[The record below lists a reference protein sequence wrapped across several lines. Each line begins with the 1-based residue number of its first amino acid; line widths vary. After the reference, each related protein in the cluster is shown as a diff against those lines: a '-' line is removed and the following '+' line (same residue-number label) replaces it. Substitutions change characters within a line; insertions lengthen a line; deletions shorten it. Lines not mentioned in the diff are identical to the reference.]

1 MWEKSISEDIFTA
14 RARLPGTIE
23 LSPRTPVILGTHSF
37 RDDGFTCKA
46 RPLRPATRPRQG
58 GPGISHPGTR
68 NLMPT
73 HSERWVGQQWAEA
86 QQCCLSRAPGSPL
99 LGLGSNGRRPGSRGA
114 TPQTPCRK
122 TKVPAGRKDCTRR
135 PAFFR
140 FRQSPRGCCN
150 PPIGRG
156 CSAGGLSPLRSRRSA
171 SRRGP
176 SLVFE
181 PSPAVGVG
189 RREASPVCCNSA
201 DCRLPL
207 NILENK

>member
-1 MWEKSISEDIFTA
+1 MWENSISEDIFTA

-46 RPLRPATRPRQG
+46 RPLPLATRPRQG

-99 LGLGSNGRRPGSRGA
+99 LGLGSNGRRPGSGGA

-122 TKVPAGRKDCTRR
+122 TKVPAGRKDCTGAPPSSASANHRE
-135 PAFFR
+135 AAAI
-140 FRQSPRGCCN
+140 RQSDVAVPR
-150 PPIGRG
+150 
-156 CSAGGLSPLRSRRSA
+156 AGSL
-171 SRRGP
+171 P
-176 SLVFE
+176 SGAAALPAGEVF
-181 PSPAVGVG
+181 P
-189 RREASPVCCNSA
+189 
-201 DCRLPL
+201 
-207 NILENK
+207 